1 MKRPNQPLSSVG
13 KMHARLQAAMGAFL
27 ATMLA
32 LPASAGITLPSDPLQ
47 SSGRIAPN
55 ILFILDDSGSMAW
68 EYMDSADVTT
78 VSGAGLGNIGRSA
91 YTSNTIFYN
100 PAVTYGAWLDST
112 GTPQTGGTSY
122 NSAFA
127 SFNYASDP
135 IDLAN
140 TASCVSVDYNGATPT
155 VCGGTQTFY
164 VPKNP
169 ANTTVAYL
177 TNAANYYRFQIH
189 TDGVVVRSERQN
201 ISMVEAVTGRN
212 CPTGVAGTWNWKNCS
227 VVTPTGRTP
236 AAERQN
242 YATWFSYHRS
252 RMKTAKAGSGSAFSD
267 LGKDVRVGFRTIWG
281 RDLGGNPMTEASPIL
296 VNRNDGIFDDPNGVA
311 GAFNN
316 RSVWYQRLYGA
327 RAQSGTPL
335 KGALQAA
342 GTYFSSSSADGAYGP
357 QTGAAQF
364 ACRQN
369 FAILTTDGYWNDNS
383 RYVSVNEQ
391 DNSAGTTIT
400 SPTGQSYTYAPAAP
414 FASADSNT
422 LADVAMRYWKTDL
435 RTDLENIVPTS
446 SANPAYWQHMATF
459 GISIGLKGAIN
470 PNDPLPGTP
479 GGAAGW
485 PNPNDAEDVHRIDD
499 LYHAS
504 VNGRGKFLA
513 ASDPEE
519 FTSGLRS
526 ALAAITERTG
536 SFSNVGINSTS
547 IDAGTQLFQGSYVS
561 GVWTGELKAYAVTS
575 SGIAAA
581 PTWLASAGIPT
592 TGRNIFTFDGTIGTT
607 FPTAAQTTAL
617 ARPGPIAAD
626 LPVVTGANNAAYI
639 AGNRTLEL
647 ANGGTLRNRN
657 HLLGD
662 IVTSSPAYDKAT
674 STIYV
679 GANDGMLHAINAT
692 DGTERFAYIP
702 AGIDFSLLKTL
713 SKPDYAHQYFV
724 DGPITV
730 SNRLTQTP
738 GQSILVGTLGRGG
751 KGIYALDV
759 TTPAAFAASNVKWE
773 RTSTPG
779 NNMGLVLGQPIIAKL
794 NNGDMGLIVPNG
806 INSAN
811 DRAALLIYRLSDGA
825 LLAEIDTG
833 VGSAVAPNGL
843 SAPTTRDLDGNGTV
857 DSVYA
862 GDLQGNLWK
871 FNLSAASPTTWSNA
885 GSRMVLFTATDAGGL
900 RQPITSAPALARDP
914 ATFQLWVFFGTG
926 RFLTVGDVAT
936 QTVQS
941 MYGLK
946 DSTSPI
952 TSRAT
957 QLQQRRVVVAG
968 FSGGR
973 PVRGFEAASA
983 LTPGLRGWFVD
994 LVMPPSPPGTPQG
1007 ERIVSDAQV
1016 VAGALIT
1023 SSIVPSTD
1031 PCQPGGSG
1039 YLNAINAF
1047 TGASLGSSFFDLD
1060 GDGVFT
1066 DEVIPLGA
1074 GYVPVGSVDT
1084 GVGMPTLSQITNKLL
1099 LVCGS
1104 GGTCEDPP
1112 VDLNTTTGRV
1122 SWREVIRD

>member
-1 MKRPNQPLSSVG
+1 MTRSNQSLSSVG
-13 KMHARLQAAMGAFL
+13 KMHASLQAAMGAFL

-47 SSGRIAPN
+47 SSGRVAPN

-68 EYMDSADVTT
+68 EYMDSADITT

-91 YTSNTIFYN
+91 YPSNTIYYN

-112 GTPQTGGTSY
+112 GTPQAGGTSY

-127 SFNYASDP
+127 SFNFASDP

-140 TASCVSVDYNGATPT
+140 TASCVNVDYNGATPA

-164 VPKNP
+164 VPKDTTI
-169 ANTTVAYL
+169 TTVAYL
-177 TNAANYYRFQIH
+177 TNAANYYRYQIH
-189 TDGVVVRSERQN
+189 TDGAVVRSERQD
-201 ISMVEAVTGRN
+201 ISMIEGVTSRA
-212 CPTGVAGTWNWKNCS
+212 CPTGIAGTWNWKNCTY
-227 VVTPTGRTP
+227 VTPTGRTE

-267 LGKDVRVGFRTIWG
+267 IGKDVRVGFRTIWG

-296 VNRNDGIFDDPNGVA
+296 VDRNDGIFDDPNGVA
-311 GAFNN
+311 GVNNN
-316 RSVWYQRLYGA
+316 RSVWYERLYGA
-327 RAQSGTPL
+327 RALNGTPL

-342 GTYFSSSSADGAYGP
+342 GSYYSSSGAGGAYGP
-357 QTGAAQF
+357 QAGAAQF

-383 RYVSVNEQ
+383 RYTSVNEQ
-391 DNSAGTTIT
+391 DNAAGTEIT
-400 SPTGQSYTYAPAAP
+400 SPTGGSYTYAPVAP
-414 FASADSNT
+414 YASADANT

-435 RTDLENIVPTS
+435 RTDLDNIVPTS

-459 GISIGLKGAIN
+459 GISIGLKGAID
-470 PNDPLPGTP
+470 PNEPLPGMP

-513 ASDPEE
+513 ASNPDE
-519 FTSGLRS
+519 FTTGLRA
-526 ALAAITERTG
+526 ALAAIIERTG
-536 SFSNVGINSTS
+536 SFANVAANSTR
-547 IDAGTQLFQGSYVS
+547 IDAGTQLFQASYVS
-561 GVWTGELKAYAVTS
+561 GVWTGELRAYAVSTA
-575 SGIAAA
+575 GISDT
-581 PTWLASAGIPT
+581 PTWSASTGIPA
-592 TGRNIFTFDGTIGTT
+592 TGRQIFTFDGSVGAT
-607 FPTAAQTTAL
+607 FPTAAQTAAL
-617 ARPGPIAAD
+617 DRPGPAAAD
-626 LPVVTGANNAAYI
+626 LPVVTGADNAAYI
-639 AGNRTLEL
+639 AGTRSLEL

-662 IVTSSPAYDKAT
+662 IVSSSPAYDKAT
-674 STIYV
+674 DTIYV
-679 GANDGMLHAINAT
+679 GVNDGMLHAVNAI
-692 DGTERFAYIP
+692 DGTERFAYVP
-702 AGIDFSLLKTL
+702 AGIDFGLLKTL

-730 SNRLTQTP
+730 SRRDQTP
-738 GQSILVGTLGRGG
+738 GVSILVGTLGRGG

-759 TTPAAFAASNVKWE
+759 TTPAAFSASNVKWE
-773 RTSTPG
+773 RTTTPG
-779 NNMGLVLGQPIIAKL
+779 NNMGLVLGQPVMAKL

-806 INSAN
+806 INSAG

-857 DSVYA
+857 DYVFA

-871 FNLSAASPTTWSNA
+871 FNLSAGSATAWDNVSN
-885 GSRMVLFTATDAGGL
+885 RMILFTATDSGGT
-900 RQPITSAPALARDP
+900 RQPITSAPSLARDP
-914 ATFQLWVFFGTG
+914 ADFQLWVFFGTG
-926 RFLTVGDVAT
+926 RFMTVGDVAT

-946 DSTSPI
+946 DSASPI

-957 QLQQRRVVVAG
+957 ELQQRRIVVAG
-968 FSGGR
+968 FSAGD
-973 PVRGFEAASA
+973 PVRGFEPASA
-983 LTPGLRGWFVD
+983 LTPGFRGWFID
-994 LVMPPSPPGTPQG
+994 LVRPPSPPGTPEG

-1016 VAGALIT
+1016 IANVLIT
-1023 SSIVPSTD
+1023 SSILPSSD
-1031 PCQPGGSG
+1031 PCLPGGRG
-1039 YLNAINAF
+1039 YINALNAF
-1047 TGASLGSSFFDLD
+1047 TGASLGAAFFDLD
-1060 GDGVFT
+1060 GDGIFT

-1074 GYVPVGSVDT
+1074 GTVPVGSVDL
-1084 GVGMPTLSQITNKLL
+1084 GIGMPTLATIIGKLIG
-1099 LVCGS
+1099 VGGSS
-1104 GGTCEDPP
+1104 GGKEDKPINLP
-1112 VDLNTTTGRV
+1112 TTSGRV
-1122 SWREVIRD
+1122 SWREVIRN

>member
-55 ILFILDDSGSMAW
+55 ILFILDDSGSMSEDNMPDAVPAVAPT
-68 EYMDSADVTT
+68 DFR
-78 VSGAGLGNIGRSA
+78 N
-91 YTSNTIFYN
+91 NTYARNSIFYN
-100 PAVTYGAWLDST
+100 PASTYLPWVDSAGALM
-112 GTPQTGGTSY
+112 TGGTSY
-122 NSAFA
+122 GAAYTDA
-127 SFNYASDP
+127 SFLTGSINLLGS
-135 IDLAN
+135 
-140 TASCVSVDYNGATPT
+140 
-155 VCGGTQTFY
+155 TQSFY
-164 VPKNP
+164 VPKDLS
-169 ANTTVAYL
+169 NTTNAYL
-177 TNAANYYRFQIH
+177 GNSDNYYRYQIH
-189 TDGVVVRSERQN
+189 TDGAIYRSEQLN
-201 ISMVEAVTGRN
+201 N
-212 CPTGVAGTWNWKNCS
+212 VAGLVGDAGRGCNTSNVGRQWKNCTQI
-227 VVTPTGRTP
+227 TPTGRSE
-236 AAERQN
+236 AAERTN
-242 YATWFSYHRS
+242 FATWYSYHRT
-252 RMKTAKAGSGSAFSD
+252 RMKVAKAGAGQAFKD
-267 LGKDVRVGFRTIWG
+267 LGKDVRVGFRTIW
-281 RDLGGNPMTEASPIL
+281 RREQGGNPVTHANPIL
-296 VNRNDGIFDDPNGVA
+296 VNRNDGLFDDPNGT
-311 GAFNN
+311 GGTNNN
-316 RSVWYQRLYGA
+316 RTLWYNRLYNASG
-327 RAQSGTPL
+327 SGTTPL
-335 KGALQAA
+335 HSALTDA
-342 GTYFSSSSADGAYGP
+342 GQYFSSTTATGPYGP
-357 QTGAAQF
+357 QSGAAQF

-369 FAILTTDGYWNDNS
+369 FSILTSDGYWNGKSNYTDIA
-383 RYVSVNEQ
+383 NEQ
-391 DNSAGTTIT
+391 DNLAGATIT
-400 SPTGQSYTYAPAAP
+400 SPTGATYTYTPAPPYRGAA
-414 FASADSNT
+414 SDT

-435 RTDLENIVPTS
+435 RTGLANIVPTTT
-446 SANPAYWQHMATF
+446 ANPAFWQHMVTF
-459 GISIGLKGAIN
+459 GISIGEKGTLDPETDLPAITA
-470 PNDPLPGTP
+470 GTLN
-479 GGAAGW
+479 W
-485 PNPNDAEDVHRIDD
+485 PTPVNNTIVNIDD
-499 LYHAS
+499 LWHAS
-504 VNGRGKFLA
+504 VNGRGKFLVA
-513 ASDPEE
+513 NNPEE
-519 FTSGLRS
+519 FATGLKA
-526 ALAAITERTG
+526 ALASIIERTG

-561 GVWTGELKAYAVTS
+561 GLWTGELKAYAVTS
-575 SGIAAA
+575 SGIAAT

-592 TGRNIFTFDGTIGTT
+592 TGRNIFTFDGTVGTT

-647 ANGGTLRNRN
+647 SNGGTLRNRN

-1084 GVGMPTLSQITNKLL
+1084 GVGMPTLSQITNQFL

-1104 GGTCEDPP
+1104 GGTCDDPP